1 MDQIKQFV
9 NSHLLRKREE
19 MEWIDEE
26 GDTLLGYVV
35 RRTPRTYRRLARLL
49 ITITIPSPMGQPDE
63 LLLKQHLS
71 IHRAKALAFPQAK
84 IRQWIYEGWIAQM
97 ITLSEDGR
105 TALATNYYMGPA
117 LYQYQIQ
124 QEHLEMEERED
135 TLHMLQEKLQTYSL
149 PNPLSPLKKYKQ
161 KLVAMDLHRFETD
174 LLMFRWS
181 FIKRVRFLE
190 FFIALLAIRSEK
202 ETFDF
207 KEIGAFYYREIGGS
221 KVFDRYRVD
230 FIQLLEAWVGDSIET
245 IGLISQGKII
255 PIFFSGTIEGGYAT
269 YHAGSLHAITDVALL
284 TDQFTTRSKVL
295 WLVENRAMVTRMN
308 ASPTFI
314 KETDSLIMC
323 LDGHIRSAHRKFIHQ
338 LMQSESIEQV
348 IIWTDYDPS
357 GLVIAEDAYDLLPDS
372 LIVKWISA
380 EGIVYFHLEEY
391 RKWYAEEMR
400 SMKREQEEFLGD
412 ERIWKKWIKK

>member
-1 MDQIKQFV
+1 
-9 NSHLLRKREE
+9 
-19 MEWIDEE
+19 
-26 GDTLLGYVV
+26 
-35 RRTPRTYRRLARLL
+35 
-49 ITITIPSPMGQPDE
+49 
-63 LLLKQHLS
+63 
-71 IHRAKALAFPQAK
+71 QAK

-230 FIQLLEAWVGDSIET
+230 FIHLLEAWVGDSIET
-245 IGLISQGKII
+245 LGLISQG
-255 PIFFSGTIEGGYAT
+255 
-269 YHAGSLHAITDVALL
+269 
-284 TDQFTTRSKVL
+284 
-295 WLVENRAMVTRMN
+295 
-308 ASPTFI
+308 
-314 KETDSLIMC
+314 
-323 LDGHIRSAHRKFIHQ
+323 
-338 LMQSESIEQV
+338 
-348 IIWTDYDPS
+348 
-357 GLVIAEDAYDLLPDS
+357 
-372 LIVKWISA
+372 
-380 EGIVYFHLEEY
+380 
-391 RKWYAEEMR
+391 
-400 SMKREQEEFLGD
+400 
-412 ERIWKKWIKK
+412 